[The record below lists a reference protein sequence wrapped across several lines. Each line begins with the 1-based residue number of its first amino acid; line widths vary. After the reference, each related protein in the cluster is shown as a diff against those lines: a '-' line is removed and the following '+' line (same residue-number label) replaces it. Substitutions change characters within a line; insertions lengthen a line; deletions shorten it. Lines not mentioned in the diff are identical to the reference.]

1 MEGVYRDAEAA
12 IVCES
17 ADRTMPGNAAFA
29 CGMVNRMVSLEHI
42 LCIELYTALGAGAKA
57 CTFVRG
63 SNVLLQSYAGFEY
76 VRAAEAKVWFL
87 NVVHSQ

>member
-57 CTFVRG
+57 CAFMRS
-63 SNVLLQSYAGFEY
+63 SNVLLQSFAGNKY
-76 VRAAEAKVWFL
+76 VRAAEA
-87 NVVHSQ
+87 